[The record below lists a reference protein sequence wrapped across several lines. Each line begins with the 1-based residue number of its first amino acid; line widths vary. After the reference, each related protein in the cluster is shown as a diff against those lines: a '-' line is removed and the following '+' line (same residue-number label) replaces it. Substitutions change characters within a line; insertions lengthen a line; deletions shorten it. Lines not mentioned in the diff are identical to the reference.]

1 MSSYKSTLFL
11 APVRI
16 ELTYPKNGTQDLGL
30 LVGPETREPSHK
42 WDAGPETRDTKG
54 ETQDLRP
61 ETQYPGPNS

>member
-42 WDAGPETRDTKG
+42 WDAGPETRD
-54 ETQDLRP
+54 LRP
-61 ETQYPGPNS
+61 ETQYLGPNS